1 MMWPLF
7 QESSFMRNFRV
18 PDPSYGMDTSCK
30 YITKI
35 NGIKKDSISV
45 GRQSRE
51 VDPNRRVEVQ
61 R

>member
-7 QESSFMRNFRV
+7 HESSFMWNSRV
-18 PDPSYGMDTSCK
+18 PDPSYGMETSCK

-35 NGIKKDSISV
+35 NGIKRDSISV

-51 VDPNRRVEVQ
+51 LDPNRSVEVQ